1 MRAAADR
8 SKNIPVNMALTPVS
22 SRRRQWA
29 AEIDFRISLSPQ
41 ECDDSPSR
49 SETILLP
56 KVMKNSSDC
65 SLDLST
71 GAELSPGRS
80 SISCEA
86 TWPLSSSDCEGVSP
100 DILAPSARAV
110 SSSVDDRSGAISEQ
124 DSCLG
129 QQLVQ
134 GDNYGLAIESKDES
148 CPDEFSFT
156 DLTREP
162 ESVASDPSSW
172 RTDTSRASAAGP
184 TTGMLSVELTSSEQK
199 RNTSFNEINCNDVSS
214 SSDADEI
221 SIDTAGTLESV
232 NSNGP
237 RQLKTLHRTAG
248 DRMFIDRRISKTGSI
263 VESGKG
269 NSRPSTSP
277 ASSKLP
283 ISADRTLAVVVQG
296 LPFSERSKVWAEQ
309 REQRLQ
315 RLRDIQVD
323 LIRSGTSKSTPRP
336 QSSRRDAS
344 PKRILGTPST
354 RLQTLYARDQAWL
367 ERKQLREKEL
377 REAAFQNE
385 VRECTFRPATLY
397 APTSRGTMT
406 PDRARQLFDRH
417 VSWKQRLTDNSEWK
431 RREIREASERSIKE
445 LRRSASADAVVRM
458 RSCRS
463 KSPSGRGALDVDG
476 VFSELIER
484 NLKWKRAR
492 DARIE
497 QLQENALTQQLH
509 SAEQVH
515 SSRTKMRGLQRS
527 HSCELGGGHLA
538 RDNATSAALDGS
550 SEVAK
555 NLALTCTSVDID
567 VEHTKVELQMP
578 RSISMNSIPGQPV
591 RAFGSTGALNSH
603 IGDST
608 EHLEVM
614 THLQSL
620 QRCLRSSQSCNT
632 GTWQRTVRVAAAR
645 LSGAGAAPLRSASVH
660 SISQLACD
668 APGGGMRTARSR
680 TRSPSARC
688 NSQPLQRS
696 LPCGARSR
704 DPSPNE
710 CAKSGRSHTPRSPF
724 ARTPRNSFGAF
735 DVDFRQR
742 QLNSL
747 APPRPRLSSVGPCMT
762 AL

>member
-1 MRAAADR
+1 
-8 SKNIPVNMALTPVS
+8 MALTPVS

-29 AEIDFRISLSPQ
+29 AEIDFRISLSPE

-100 DILAPSARAV
+100 DVLAPSARAV
-110 SSSVDDRSGAISEQ
+110 SSSVDDKSGAIIEQ

-134 GDNYGLAIESKDES
+134 GENYGLAIESKDES

-162 ESVASDPSSW
+162 ESVASDPSPLH
-172 RTDTSRASAAGP
+172 TDTSRAS
-184 TTGMLSVELTSSEQK
+184 
-199 RNTSFNEINCNDVSS
+199 SFNEINCNDVSS

-232 NSNGP
+232 NSNAP
-237 RQLKTLHRTAG
+237 RQLKTLQRTAG
-248 DRMFIDRRISKTGSI
+248 DRMFIDRRTSKTGSI

-269 NSRPSTSP
+269 NSRPSASP
-277 ASSKLP
+277 TSSKLP
-283 ISADRTLAVVVQG
+283 IAADRTVAVAVQG

-315 RLRDIQVD
+315 RLRDIQLD

-344 PKRILGTPST
+344 PKRILSTPST

-397 APTSRGTMT
+397 APTPRGTMT
-406 PDRARQLFDRH
+406 PDRARQLFDRQ
-417 VSWKQRLTDNSEWK
+417 VSWKQRLTENSEWK

-497 QLQENALTQQLH
+497 QLQENALTQQLQ

-515 SSRTKMRGLQRS
+515 SSRTKMRGVQRS

-538 RDNATSAALDGS
+538 RDNAPSPALDGS

-567 VEHTKVELQMP
+567 VEHPKVELQMR

-591 RAFGSTGALNSH
+591 RAFGSTGALSSH

-645 LSGAGAAPLRSASVH
+645 ISGAGAAPLRSASAH

-668 APGGGMRTARSR
+668 APGGGMGLPAAEQDHHQHGAIPNHCRGLFPVAHAQEIHLQMNVQSLDVATRPAVLLQEHLAIPLERS
-680 TRSPSARC
+680 
-688 NSQPLQRS
+688 
-696 LPCGARSR
+696 
-704 DPSPNE
+704 
-710 CAKSGRSHTPRSPF
+710 
-724 ARTPRNSFGAF
+724 
-735 DVDFRQR
+735 
-742 QLNSL
+742 
-747 APPRPRLSSVGPCMT
+747 MW
-762 AL
+762 